1 MKPSGPSEGVVFKSL
16 IFLLLVA
23 SVVPD
28 TSQATFAFYTAC
40 DEPEWSA
47 SAADGSGVYDCAW
60 VADQLQI
67 SSRQINPA
75 PSECSSDIPALDATL
90 SMSSADNGGG
100 EQTLWVAALHHC
112 PTTCNQCGVTS
123 RGCLG
128 WDPVRKT
135 RLLFAWPF
143 NTENHLLIKTGSGQ
157 TLGKSTQSKWLFPY
171 DRISSRLSTSSGV
184 SLVCSARRFTTSTS
198 ACFLCGRSSSGR
210 ARCSRLRA

>member
-1 MKPSGPSEGVVFKSL
+1 LFAIRWIDEEPVVKGGQSTIKLAWMAMKPSGPSEGVVFKSL

-67 SSRQINPA
+67 NSRQINPA

-157 TLGKSTQSKWLFPY
+157 TLGKSTQSKWRFP
-171 DRISSRLSTSSGV
+171 
-184 SLVCSARRFTTSTS
+184 
-198 ACFLCGRSSSGR
+198 
-210 ARCSRLRA
+210 